1 MASNVTL
8 MFGALALAAGPALAA
23 EPLPAPGGT
32 EGSMLG
38 PASLVL
44 QPASTE
50 APETPRDPAPA
61 RALRFGDKG
70 SWYWAVHAGAAFS
83 SEATEPSVQFSLGTF
98 LTDNFEF
105 NFGLAG
111 WHHAQDGDDAQSI
124 NPGFGFR
131 YHFAPSEVVN
141 PYIDVGI
148 GLLFSTDDVPD
159 DGTSVNFTPHAG
171 GGVLWRLDPAT
182 GLRLDTGLRWHHISN
197 ATVSGSD
204 DNPSRD
210 GVFVYVGLVFPF

>member
-1 MASNVTL
+1 MARNVTL
-8 MFGALALAAGPALAA
+8 MFGALALAADPALAG
-23 EPLPAPGGT
+23 ESFPA
-32 EGSMLG
+32 LG
-38 PASLVL
+38 PASLML
-44 QPASTE
+44 QSETTSTPE
-50 APETPRDPAPA
+50 AAPDPAPN

-70 SWYWAVHAGAAFS
+70 SWYWAIHSGVAFS
-83 SEATEPSVQFSLGTF
+83 SEATEPSVQLSLGTF

-131 YHFAPSEVVN
+131 YHFAPSDTIN
-141 PYIDVGI
+141 PYVDVGI

-197 ATVSGSD
+197 ATTSGSD